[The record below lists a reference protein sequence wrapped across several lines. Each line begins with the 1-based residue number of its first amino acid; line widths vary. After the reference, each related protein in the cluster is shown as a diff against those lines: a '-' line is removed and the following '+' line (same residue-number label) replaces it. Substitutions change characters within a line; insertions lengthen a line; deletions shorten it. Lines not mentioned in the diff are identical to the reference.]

1 MHFLRYI
8 LPCAAILVSGGFCL
22 ADQAQLGRV
31 EITHAKMTKSSFEE
45 MLSFIR
51 QTLERFSLKLDCD
64 SRFKSTKTFTFDQKN
79 VAISKFLDSFCS
91 FYGLRWQ

>member
-31 EITHAKMTKSSFEE
+31 EQFLRFAMAVTGEIVIISSN
-45 MLSFIR
+45 LN
-51 QTLERFSLKLDCD
+51 
-64 SRFKSTKTFTFDQKN
+64 KTEQDAAAN
-79 VAISKFLDSFCS
+79 P
-91 FYGLRWQ
+91 